1 MKHFLRRTGNRPYK
15 TLFILSTEGFVT
27 EPEYF
32 RQLETLLDGD
42 AVHVEIVCDSHKSAP
57 VHVLKRAK
65 DAVRTFVL
73 SDKDEVW
80 CVIDKDKWP
89 REQIQPLHVWSQ
101 EPGAKEHRGLAVS
114 MPKFELWLLLH
125 VEEVVGQHSSAQV
138 SERIRPYLN
147 AEKHIP
153 MGFVTHDRVNAAIA
167 RAEALVPDYY
177 EPWPNKTGTT
187 VFLLVKQLLEKQP
200 QQADAHFH
208 NPIYPLNPDRP

>member
-1 MKHFLRRTGNRPYK
+1 MKHFLRRTGNRRYK

-89 REQIQPLHVWSQ
+89 REQIQPLHAWSQ
-101 EPGAKEHRGLAVS
+101 EQGAKEHRGLAVS
-114 MPKFELWLLLH
+114 TPKFELWLLLH
-125 VEEVVGQHSSAQV
+125 LEEVAGQHSSAQV
-138 SERIRPYLN
+138 SERIRPYLR
-147 AEKHIP
+147 AEKHLP
-153 MGFVTHDRVNAAIA
+153 MGFVTRDRVNAAIA
-167 RAEALVPDYY
+167 RAQALVPDYY

-187 VFLLVKQLLEKQP
+187 VFLLVKRLLEKQP
-200 QQADAHFH
+200 QQADVHSQKGV
-208 NPIYPLNPDRP
+208 R